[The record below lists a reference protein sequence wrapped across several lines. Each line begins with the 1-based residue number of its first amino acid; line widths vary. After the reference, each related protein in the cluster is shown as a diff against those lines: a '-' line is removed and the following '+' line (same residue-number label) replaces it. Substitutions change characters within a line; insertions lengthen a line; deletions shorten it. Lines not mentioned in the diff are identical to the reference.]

1 LNLEEKDMEAYKN
14 LIKDI
19 ESYISKLETASLT
32 MDELFELEKLTRK
45 LHERSIILRY
55 KAFENKVGVEQA
67 EVKEE
72 PAPEPEP
79 EVIEEPEA
87 EEEEELEFNIFE
99 NEEEEENLGFV
110 FEAPQDEVKPDEEEK
125 EEEIEIEP
133 KEDMEPQEVIPQP
146 AGSTPEPA
154 VAETQTT
161 DVGGSFIDRFNS
173 VDNSLSS
180 QFAGSKLDSLI
191 GAFGL
196 NEKLMFINELFDGSS
211 EMFSDAI
218 KALDT
223 KSSFDDASAMLDEL
237 ANEHSWDPE
246 EEAVAEFIVY
256 IQRRHA

>member
-1 LNLEEKDMEAYKN
+1 MEAYKN

-19 ESYISKLETASLT
+19 ENYIAKLETASLT

-55 KAFENKVGVEQA
+55 KAFENKVGVESVEA
-67 EVKEE
+67 KEE
-72 PAPEPEP
+72 PTPEPVVEPEP
-79 EVIEEPEA
+79 EVIEEPKA
-87 EEEEELEFNIFE
+87 EEGEELEFNIFD
-99 NEEEEENLGFV
+99 NEEEEDLGFV
-110 FEAPQDEVKPDEEEK
+110 FEAPQEDLKPEVEEK

-133 KEDMEPQEVIPQP
+133 KDEVEPQEVEPQP
-146 AGSTPEPA
+146 SEPTPEP
-154 VAETQTT
+154 TSQ
-161 DVGGSFIDRFNS
+161 GGSFIDRFKTA
-173 VDNSLSS
+173 DNSLSS

>member
-1 LNLEEKDMEAYKN
+1 MEAYKN

-19 ESYISKLETASLT
+19 ENYISKLETASLT

-55 KAFENKVGVEQA
+55 KAFENKVGVESA

-72 PAPEPEP
+72 PAPEPIVESEP
-79 EVIEEPEA
+79 EVIEEPKA
-87 EEEEELEFNIFE
+87 EEEEMEFNIFD
-99 NEEEEENLGFV
+99 NEEEDLGFV
-110 FEAPQDEVKPDEEEK
+110 FEAPQDEVEPDIEENG
-125 EEEIEIEP
+125 EEMEIEP
-133 KEDMEPQEVIPQP
+133 KEEVEPQEVEPQP
-146 AGSTPEPA
+146 AEP
-154 VAETQTT
+154 TT
-161 DVGGSFIDRFNS
+161 APTADGGSFIDRFKTA
-173 VDNSLSS
+173 DTSLSS

-223 KSSFDDASAMLDEL
+223 KSSFDEASVMLDKL